1 MRSSSLRL
9 LKRWSLILS
18 VLALLAS
25 VAPAQAAKRVYH
37 PAKVHSRVVVFI
49 VHGVSASS
57 VRRARVSIGRRS
69 HRLSL
74 RRARR
79 VHVRFHVPRRL
90 ASKRYR
96 ARLVLITR
104 GRVSKRNKRPAPA
117 PTPAPAPAPAPT
129 PTPTPAP
136 APAPTPSPSPS
147 PEPTPAPAPAPSA
160 AITAWRSG
168 SAPLADADAAAR
180 VRPVAE
186 NRAGNVAA
194 NLYRPSAAELDAFRN
209 GQKDRYARTAVM
221 YNPLT
226 ARVTGNFSGS
236 TDEILQWVA
245 HKWGIPED
253 LVRAVAVDESNW
265 RMSQLGDRRTVTN
278 PLLYPAQSR
287 IAGTSDVWQSLGIT
301 QIKWTPE
308 GMHQG
313 TEPLRWKSTAFNAD
327 YWGAVIRYYYDG
339 RCDWC
344 GTGYSSGQAWASIG
358 AWYNPSPWD
367 SSTAYVD
374 HVKTH
379 LTQRTWA
386 QAGF

>member
-1 MRSSSLRL
+1 VRSSSLRL
-9 LKRWSLILS
+9 LRRWSLILS

-37 PAKVHSRVVVFI
+37 PAKVHARVVVFN
-49 VHGVSASS
+49 VHGVRASS
-57 VRRARVSIGRRS
+57 VRRARVSIARHRF
-69 HRLSL
+69 RLSL

-79 VHVRFHVPRRL
+79 AHVRFHVPRRL

-104 GRVSKRNKRPAPA
+104 EGISGRRKNPALDPALAPA
-117 PTPAPAPAPAPT
+117 HAPGPW
-129 PTPTPAP
+129 
-136 APAPTPSPSPS
+136 
-147 PEPTPAPAPAPSA
+147 A
-160 AITAWRSG
+160 AITAWRSAG
-168 SAPLADADAAAR
+168 SGPLTDADAAAR

-186 NRAGNVAA
+186 NRAGNAAA
-194 NLYRPSAAELDAFRN
+194 NLYRPSAAELDAFHN
-209 GQKDRYARTAVM
+209 GQKDAHARTAVM

-236 TDEILQWVA
+236 TDEILQWA
-245 HKWGIPED
+245 SHKWGIPED
-253 LVRAVAVDESNW
+253 LARAVAFDESNW

-344 GTGYSSGQAWASIG
+344 GTGYSSGQAWSSIG
-358 AWYNPSPWD
+358 AWYSPSPWN
-367 SSTAYVD
+367 SSATYVD
-374 HVKTH
+374 NVKAH
-379 LTQRTWA
+379 LSQLPWA